1 MDEKKKVLL
10 TGGII
15 ICVAAAAVIAYLLFF
30 RPSKESPVLTE
41 GLPLQEEAKPET
53 EIPVQAETEEL
64 STLDIDLE
72 NSDETVRERAL
83 GLSANEMFARW
94 LQTEGIIKKFTA
106 AVDSVA
112 NGTSPRSQID
122 FFKPDEKFKTY
133 VENDVTYISPDSY
146 DRYNPAAAV
155 VSSLDAEGCAKLFRQ
170 LKPAFQE
177 AYAELGYPEADF
189 QKTLEKAFVE
199 LLEVPVLEYD
209 MPVEKKIQ
217 TFAFVNGELER
228 MSDAQKHFLRMGP
241 QNVRKIRDKIKEI
254 GKALDMNLTR

>member
-15 ICVAAAAVIAYLLFF
+15 VCVAAVAVIAYFLFF
-30 RPSKESPVLTE
+30 RPKGEIPASTA
-41 GLPLQEEAKPET
+41 GLSQQVEAKPES
-53 EIPVQAETEEL
+53 EVPVQVETEEL
-64 STLDIDLE
+64 ATLDIDLE

-94 LQTEGIIKKFTA
+94 LKTEGIITKFTA
-106 AVDSVA
+106 AVDNIA
-112 NGTSPRSQID
+112 NGMSPRSHID

-133 VENDVTYISPDSY
+133 VEDDVYYISPDSY
-146 DRYNPAAAV
+146 DRYNPVAAV
-155 VSSLDAEGCAKLFRQ
+155 VSSLDAEGCAKLFRE

-177 AYAELGYPEADF
+177 AYADLGYPEADF

-217 TFAFVNGELER
+217 TFAYVNGELER
-228 MSDAQKHFLRMGP
+228 LSDAQKHFLRMGP
-241 QNVRKIRDKIKEI
+241 QNVRKIRDKIREI
-254 GKALDMNLTR
+254 GKALGMNLIR